1 MAKRKQYPLR
11 IDSEVWAG
19 IERWAA
25 DDLRSVNAQV
35 EFILRRALKDAG
47 RLKDEGGRQPGHPG
61 RTGDEEAGPGGLRR
75 GGAGRGARRPAGA
88 PTPPRGWVPPAAS
101 VRSGRKGEGG
111 YASTS
116 SRSTTS
122 SSFSRAGAR
131 EESCSEP
138 CTRPSFVLSSL
149 RLRSARTGLGWS
161 SMR

>member
-61 RTGDEEAGPGGLRR
+61 RTGRREA
-75 GGAGRGARRPAGA
+75 PA
-88 PTPPRGWVPPAAS
+88 
-101 VRSGRKGEGG
+101 E
-111 YASTS
+111 
-116 SRSTTS
+116 
-122 SSFSRAGAR
+122 
-131 EESCSEP
+131 
-138 CTRPSFVLSSL
+138 
-149 RLRSARTGLGWS
+149 
-161 SMR
+161 